1 MIQQYVNKLIE
12 NLPKNPKKSPLVIDL
27 VLDGG
32 VFNGSYLFGA
42 LHFLKEMEK
51 RNYIRIDRISGC
63 SVGAIAGY
71 LYFADGL
78 ELFIKLYK
86 IVNKEFK
93 KKHTLKSI
101 KNIKKYFS
109 EYYKEDILK
118 KINNKLFIT
127 YNNAKN
133 CKKYVKC
140 NYANYNDLIN
150 TIIKSSFFPYLIN
163 GNILYKDKYLD
174 GISPY
179 IFNTEK
185 DKKILY
191 LELFTSDKI
200 SGMIN
205 IKNEKTNYHRVL
217 SGLLDI
223 HNFFI
228 KERRTSMCSY
238 VNDWSVI
245 DKTYYKIKDILEK
258 IIIYIIYFISI
269 IKKYITIDIKD
280 TIIYKLIS
288 KIIYDIFIV
297 ILETYC
303 L

>member
-185 DKKILY
+185 GKKILY